1 MKLFPRRGAAGD
13 RRAGSGPARFSPW
26 PWAARRASG
35 CRAAPRGAAGE
46 ARGAPKMVGGEPR
59 CTGRPAA
66 TELPAEPPGSLGS
79 RLGLLFRGV
88 SAAERCRQAATLC
101 VACVDLPL
109 SVCEPHLFRGHTGLL
124 RPPASVGRGFQLGW
138 RRLGDVQGAN
148 AVVLYLPGYRWPFS
162 LCATNEKSY
171 TFRVSA
177 AGC

>member
-13 RRAGSGPARFSPW
+13 RRAGSGSGPARLSPW

-59 CTGRPAA
+59 RTGR
-66 TELPAEPPGSLGS
+66 PAEPPGSSPS
-79 RLGLLFRGV
+79 RLGLLFRGA

-101 VACVDLPL
+101 LACVDLPL

-124 RPPASVGRGFQLGW
+124 RSPASVGRGFKLGW
-138 RRLGDVQGAN
+138 RRLGEVQGAN
-148 AVVLYLPGYRWPFS
+148 PAVLCLPAYRWPLS
-162 LCATNEKSY
+162 LRATNEKCY
-171 TFRVSA
+171 AFKVSA